1 MEVEGYSAA
10 ARWVYGQ
17 ALDPAE
23 WSNDDL
29 INLNE
34 VRRIH
39 FLATTPVWTVAPHPD
54 AGSAE
59 SPGGFREHEIAAFDG
74 GMKPPS
80 WTEVPALLNDWIA
93 EVLATGERHD
103 RHKQRRTAPG
113 AASEAASQL
122 RVPSPGRPT
131 GTTRRHAGVGWH
143 LALVKDDCQRVR
155 RNRTHSASQS
165 HVATNAR
172 SRSIT
177 VVVNNQLT
185 FTTGD
190 ESHAMRTTERRRES
204 S

>member
-80 WTEVPALLNDWIA
+80 WTEVPALLSDWIA
-93 EVLATGERHD
+93 EVLATGELV
-103 RHKQRRTAPG
+103 T
-113 AASEAASQL
+113 
-122 RVPSPGRPT
+122 T
-131 GTTRRHAGVGWH
+131 GTNSDVPLPEQLAKLHHSFECLRQAAQRGRLDATQGSDGIWRSSRTTVSEYAAIEHTRR
-143 LALVKDDCQRVR
+143 R
-155 RNRTHSASQS
+155 R
-165 HVATNAR
+165 AT
-172 SRSIT
+172 
-177 VVVNNQLT
+177 
-185 FTTGD
+185 
-190 ESHAMRTTERRRES
+190 
-204 S
+204 